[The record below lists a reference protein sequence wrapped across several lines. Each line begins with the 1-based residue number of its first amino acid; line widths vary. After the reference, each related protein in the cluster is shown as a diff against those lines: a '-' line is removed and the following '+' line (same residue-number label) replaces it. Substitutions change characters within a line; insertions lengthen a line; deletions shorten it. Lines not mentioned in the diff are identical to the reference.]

1 LYDALRDMIPPAKLQ
16 AYIEDG
22 TIEIA
27 PLAYMRGRTL
37 NNVIAILDEAQN
49 ATEGQLKM
57 FLTRMGKTAK
67 FIITGD
73 ITQVDL
79 PRSSMSGLIH
89 ASRILK
95 NIPGI
100 DFVFLD
106 ERDIIRHK
114 LVPRIVDAYKN
125 DKEKDKA

>member
-1 LYDALRDMIPPAKLQ
+1 MLPPAKLA

-37 NNVIAILDEAQN
+37 NNVFAILDEAQN
-49 ATEGQLKM
+49 ATESQLKM

-67 FIITGD
+67 FIVTGD
-73 ITQVDL
+73 VTQVDL
-79 PRSSMSGLIH
+79 PKASHSGLIH

-95 NIPGI
+95 DIAGI
-100 DFVFLD
+100 DIVYLD
-106 ERDIIRHK
+106 EREYHQ
-114 LVPRIVDAYKN
+114 A
-125 DKEKDKA
+125 